1 MADKHPRIHGKALHR
16 PGSAP
21 LPHRVSVA
29 LTPGLKRLFK
39 PFLTKEKPV
48 LMKNE
53 AVLTCFVPVPGRS
66 LFLSYN

>member
-1 MADKHPRIHGKALHR
+1 MADKHPRIHGKALPT
-16 PGSAP
+16 PGSP
-21 LPHRVSVA
+21 WLLH
-29 LTPGLKRLFK
+29 PGLKRLFK

-66 LFLSYN
+66 LLLSYN